1 MACRSG
7 RRRDRQG
14 SSALLRGWKA
24 SPADASHILASRVV
38 SSKMGSRMEDNK
50 GLGPSTTHVD
60 LAVSTQDTAVGLDSD
75 ELLVP
80 RRCTLDGF
88 AEEAARQGGVDMG
101 ELPTLTR
108 LHVRTQ
114 NTVYQLILLSP
125 GESKVLIQGGRFFA
139 EPTESYLCGSS
150 YGGNLLKVSWVGLG
164 MRIEVMRE
172 GRRIV
177 TSIVQSVHVVDDSDI
192 PGPF

>member
-1 MACRSG
+1 M
-7 RRRDRQG
+7 D
-14 SSALLRGWKA
+14 
-24 SPADASHILASRVV
+24 
-38 SSKMGSRMEDNK
+38 DNK
-50 GLGPSTTHVD
+50 GLGRPTTESDV
-60 LAVSTQDTAVGLDSD
+60 AVSRQDTAMGLGTE

-88 AEEAARQGGVDMG
+88 AEESTQQGGVDLA
-101 ELPTLTR
+101 ELPALTR

-114 NTVYQLILLSP
+114 NTVYQVILLSP
-125 GESKVLIQGGRFFA
+125 GESKVLIQGGRFFI
-139 EPTESYLCGSS
+139 EPTESYFCGSS

-177 TSIVQSVHVVDDSDI
+177 TSIVQSVHVLDDSDI

>member
-1 MACRSG
+1 MGQLNTKTELIVARQ
-7 RRRDRQG
+7 DR
-14 SSALLRGWKA
+14 
-24 SPADASHILASRVV
+24 
-38 SSKMGSRMEDNK
+38 
-50 GLGPSTTHVD
+50 
-60 LAVSTQDTAVGLDSD
+60 AVGLDSD
-75 ELLVP
+75 ELFVP

-88 AEEAARQGGVDMG
+88 AEEATRQGGVDLA

-114 NTVYQLILLSP
+114 NTVYQVVLLSP
-125 GESKVLIQGGRFFA
+125 GESKVLIQGGRFFS

-177 TSIVQSVHVVDDSDI
+177 TSTVESVDVVDDSDL

>member
-1 MACRSG
+1 
-7 RRRDRQG
+7 
-14 SSALLRGWKA
+14 
-24 SPADASHILASRVV
+24 
-38 SSKMGSRMEDNK
+38 MEDQK
-50 GLGPSTTHVD
+50 GLGQLTTKAD
-60 LAVSTQDTAVGLDSD
+60 LAASRQDTALGLDSE

-88 AEEAARQGGVDMG
+88 AEEATRQGGVDVV

-108 LHVRTQ
+108 LHVRTE
-114 NTVYQLILLSP
+114 NTVYQIILLSP

-164 MRIEVMRE
+164 MRIEVMRD

-177 TSIVQSVHVVDDSDI
+177 TSSVQSVHVVDDSDI

>member
-1 MACRSG
+1 
-7 RRRDRQG
+7 
-14 SSALLRGWKA
+14 
-24 SPADASHILASRVV
+24 
-38 SSKMGSRMEDNK
+38 MEDYK
-50 GLGPSTTHVD
+50 GLGQPTTSAD
-60 LAVSTQDTAVGLDSD
+60 LAVSGEDAAVGLES
-75 ELLVP
+75 EGLLVP

-88 AEEAARQGGVDMG
+88 AEEATRQGGVDLA

-108 LHVRTQ
+108 LLVRTQ
-114 NTVYQLILLSP
+114 NTVYQVILLSP

-177 TSIVQSVHVVDDSDI
+177 TSSVQSVHVVDDSDI

>member
-1 MACRSG
+1 
-7 RRRDRQG
+7 
-14 SSALLRGWKA
+14 
-24 SPADASHILASRVV
+24 
-38 SSKMGSRMEDNK
+38 MGSRMEDNK

-101 ELPTLTR
+101 EFPTLTR

-125 GESKVLIQGGRFFA
+125 GESKVLIQGGAFFRRANRVLPLRIELWGQPSQSLLGRFGNADRSDARRASYRNVYRSVGSCGGRLRHLRSILSPF
-139 EPTESYLCGSS
+139 SYLARSPRTVSS
-150 YGGNLLKVSWVGLG
+150 QPRK
-164 MRIEVMRE
+164 
-172 GRRIV
+172 
-177 TSIVQSVHVVDDSDI
+177 
-192 PGPF
+192 

>member
-1 MACRSG
+1 
-7 RRRDRQG
+7 
-14 SSALLRGWKA
+14 
-24 SPADASHILASRVV
+24 
-38 SSKMGSRMEDNK
+38 MGSRMEDNK
-50 GLGPSTTHVD
+50 GLGQLTTRAD
-60 LAVSTQDTAVGLDSD
+60 LAVSGQDTAVGLDSE

-88 AEEAARQGGVDMG
+88 AEEATRQGGVDLG

-108 LHVRTQ
+108 LYVRTQ
-114 NTVYQLILLSP
+114 NTVYHVILLSP
-125 GESKVLIQGGRFFA
+125 AESKVLVQGGRFFS

-177 TSIVQSVHVVDDSDI
+177 TSTVQSIHVIDDSDI

>member
-1 MACRSG
+1 
-7 RRRDRQG
+7 
-14 SSALLRGWKA
+14 
-24 SPADASHILASRVV
+24 
-38 SSKMGSRMEDNK
+38 MGDEK
-50 GLGPSTTHVD
+50 GLSQLTTKAV
-60 LAVSTQDTAVGLDSD
+60 LAASSRDTAHGLVSE

-80 RRCTLDGF
+80 RRYTLDGF
-88 AEEAARQGGVDMG
+88 AEEVTRQGGVDVV

-108 LHVRTQ
+108 LHVRTE
-114 NTVYQLILLSP
+114 NTPYQIVLLSP

-150 YGGNLLKVSWVGLG
+150 YGGNLLKVSWIGLG
-164 MRIEVMRE
+164 MRIEVMRD

-177 TSIVQSVHVVDDSDI
+177 TSSVQSFHVVDDSDI